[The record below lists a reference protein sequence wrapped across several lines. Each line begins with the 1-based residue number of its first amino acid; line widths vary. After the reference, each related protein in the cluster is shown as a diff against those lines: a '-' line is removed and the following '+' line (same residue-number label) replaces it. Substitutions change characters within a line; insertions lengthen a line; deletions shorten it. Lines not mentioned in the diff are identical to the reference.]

1 MIQAPR
7 AKRTALFASAS
18 WALISAAEGGGGP
31 AVWSQRLHSG
41 FGERGEGV
49 FFGQGGKL
57 LPNIFVV
64 VEKLRVGFGDIYYF
78 CSVGQF
84 PTVTF

>member
-1 MIQAPR
+1 MESAPAFR
-7 AKRTALFASAS
+7 I
-18 WALISAAEGGGGP
+18 WGEGGGG
-31 AVWSQRLHSG
+31 
-41 FGERGEGV
+41 

-84 PTVTF
+84 PFIFPTVTF